1 VKPIRPMMDNFTVA
15 TPRVASRA
23 NDEAAVRL
31 AELAGAPTVERAVDA
46 VREFLGMEVAFIGQ
60 ITAESEILRVVRGDG
75 DSFGF
80 AEGKRIA
87 LEETYCQRIL
97 RGRLPNLI
105 TDVRADDRARSL
117 RVTTEANVGAFV
129 SIPLNFSSGLL
140 YGMLCA
146 ASHDPK
152 PGLGYRELQ
161 FLNVFAR
168 MVCDVLEREELQR
181 CLHETERRVH
191 ESELHSAA
199 VGVLLA
205 ALDSRDSYTGSHSK
219 AVVDHAVAVAKRLGL
234 APAEIADVRDVA
246 TLHDVGKL
254 AIPDAILHKPGPLTE
269 DEWVVMRT
277 HPMASEQ
284 LLAQVPSLHH
294 LCGAIRAEH
303 ERWDGTGYPDG
314 LAGPEIPLA
323 SRITLVCDAFH
334 AMTSERPYRHA
345 MSLADTCA
353 EIEAG
358 SGTQFCPTA
367 AGALVSI
374 VRNASERT
382 APVFHQARC
391 ECLSCGAHTVSNV
404 GYKVAGQCPN
414 CKSFELAELLS

>member
-1 VKPIRPMMDNFTVA
+1 MDNA
-15 TPRVASRA
+15 ISSPRLSSRT
-23 NDEAAVRL
+23 DDQAAVRL

-60 ITAESEILRVVRGDG
+60 ITPESEILRVVRGDG

-87 LEETYCQRIL
+87 LEETYCQRVL

-105 TDVRADDRARSL
+105 TDARADDRARSL
-117 RVTTEANVGAFV
+117 RVTSESDVGAFV
-129 SIPLNFSSGLL
+129 SIPLNFSSGAL

-181 CLHETERRVH
+181 RVHESERRAH

-205 ALDSRDSYTGSHSK
+205 AVDSRDSYTGSHSK

-234 APAEIADVRDVA
+234 APGETTDVRDVA
-246 TLHDVGKL
+246 ILHDIGKL
-254 AIPDAILHKPGPLTE
+254 AIPDAILHKPGPLSE
-269 DEWVVMRT
+269 GEWKVMRT
-277 HPMASEQ
+277 HPIASER
-284 LLAQVPSLHH
+284 LLAQVPSLRH
-294 LCGAIRAEH
+294 LCRAVRAEH
-303 ERWDGTGYPDG
+303 ERWDGSGYPDG
-314 LAGPEIPLA
+314 LAGREIPIA

-345 MSLADTCA
+345 VSVADACA

-358 SGTQFCPTA
+358 SGTQFCPTSA
-367 AGALVSI
+367 SALVSI
-374 VRNASERT
+374 VRSASERP
-382 APVFHQARC
+382 APAFHQARC
-391 ECLSCGAHTVSNV
+391 QCLSCGAHMTTNV

-414 CKSFELAELLS
+414 CQSFDLAELPAELG